1 MYIMEEI
8 LRLIDDLTL
17 LMARYDFNTLM
28 HMAQYKEKIHGG
40 AYNVHYDTLV
50 EYNMERGGLT
60 TELDVYCHDAN
71 EMFTTKSVANVALVI
86 SYNNKPLY
94 RHSLQA
100 EIPQDP
106 KHELWE
112 YTEVSVFVA
121 SPLVFAS
128 VVEDGYQE
136 TLLQVVS
143 DTAEKLGK

>member
-1 MYIMEEI
+1 MEEI

-28 HMAQYKEKIHGG
+28 HMTQYKEKMLGG

-50 EYNMERGGLT
+50 EYNMERGGFT
-60 TELDVYCHDAN
+60 AELDIYCHDASA
-71 EMFTTKSVANVALVI
+71 MFTTKSLANVSLII

-100 EIPQDP
+100 EIPDNPQN
-106 KHELWE
+106 ELWE
-112 YTEVSVFVA
+112 YTELSVFVA
-121 SPLVFAS
+121 SPLAFTS

-136 TLLQVVS
+136 TLLQVIK

>member
-1 MYIMEEI
+1 MKEV
-8 LRLIDDLTL
+8 LTLIDDLTL

-28 HMAQYKEKIHGG
+28 HMAQYKEKTLGG

-50 EYNMERGGLT
+50 EYNMERGGFT
-60 TELDVYCHDAN
+60 AELDVYCHDASA
-71 EMFTTKSVANVALVI
+71 MFTTKSLANVSLII

-100 EIPQDP
+100 EIPEDQ

-136 TLLQVVS
+136 TLLKVVS